1 MVAMST
7 APPPPGATP
16 RVRALTDFPA
26 LAEQAVQM
34 LRTSAVQLPLSPEEA
49 HVIIS
54 QMVLARFSPGTV
66 VIREGDAMNADHL
79 LLLLDGQLEVQLGG
93 ASGPDTMSLSV
104 LNPGSIVGEMSL
116 FDGAPRSATCT
127 AVGTVTAAALTRRGL
142 ERLIALHP
150 LAAARLMLGLSQ
162 RMADRLRAL
171 GEQVKMYAQMAATLQ
186 AEIAQLRS
194 GR

>member
-1 MVAMST
+1 MST
-7 APPPPGATP
+7 APRPPDPAP
-16 RVRALTDFPA
+16 RVRAISDFPA
-26 LAEQAVQM
+26 LVDQAVEM
-34 LRTSAVQLPLSPEEA
+34 LRTPAALLPLSPEEA
-49 HVIIS
+49 RMIVS
-54 QMVLARFSPGTV
+54 QMALARFNDGTV
-66 VIREGDAMNADHL
+66 VIREGDAQHADHL
-79 LLLLDGQLEVQLGG
+79 LLLLDGQLEVEIG
-93 ASGPDTMSLSV
+93 AADGSDAMSLSV

-127 AVGTVTAAALTRRGL
+127 AIGTVTAAALTRRGL
-142 ERLIALHP
+142 ERLIELHP

-171 GEQVKMYAQMAATLQ
+171 GDQMKLYAQMAATQQ

>member
-1 MVAMST
+1 MST
-7 APPPPGATP
+7 APRPPDPLP

-34 LRTSAVQLPLSPEEA
+34 LRTPAVLLPLKPEEA
-49 HVIIS
+49 RMIVS
-54 QMVLARFSPGTV
+54 QMALARFTSGTV
-66 VIREGDAMNADHL
+66 VIREGDAQNSDHL
-79 LLLLDGQLEVQLGG
+79 LLLLDGQLEVQIGG
-93 ASGPDTMSLSV
+93 ADGPDAMSLSV

-142 ERLIALHP
+142 ERLIELHP

-171 GEQVKMYAQMAATLQ
+171 GDQVKMYAQMAGTLQ
-186 AEIAQLRS
+186 AEIAQLRD